1 MHRILCI
8 RRKLL
13 ETCRLRVRFCPAG
26 IGRRLQRGGKQQK
39 RRLAKS
45 LTGHDCRDRHNS
57 IGADYAESVH
67 NSGDT
72 QLKEFAGSLGQFS
85 SPETIADIGATTAN
99 VELARLLES
108 ENVAKLVSD
117 GYSVT
122 GVFVTNIDR
131 DTNATAYLDGR
142 DDIRLFD
149 GQVLSSRYVAVGPT
163 EPVGTPVTFD
173 VFGLDCAEYQ
183 IEDVKVVFAPLKGT
197 ELIGL
202 DGIASSELFAWN
214 VRGSLGR
221 TKVNKDIGRSID
233 DPGEHKNF
241 LLYHNG
247 LTVLCQQ
254 LEREGDKITISKYS
268 VVNGCQS
275 LTT

>member
-1 MHRILCI
+1 M
-8 RRKLL
+8 
-13 ETCRLRVRFCPAG
+13 
-26 IGRRLQRGGKQQK
+26 
-39 RRLAKS
+39 
-45 LTGHDCRDRHNS
+45 
-57 IGADYAESVH
+57 
-67 NSGDT
+67 
-72 QLKEFAGSLGQFS
+72 
-85 SPETIADIGATTAN
+85 
-99 VELARLLES
+99 
-108 ENVAKLVSD
+108 
-117 GYSVT
+117 
-122 GVFVTNIDR
+122 
-131 DTNATAYLDGR
+131 
-142 DDIRLFD
+142 
-149 GQVLSSRYVAVGPT
+149 
-163 EPVGTPVTFD
+163 TFD

-275 LTT
+275 LTSLFDHRNKITDDLRILTRLIELPPEHPLAEKITHHSNNQNPINARDLQSNSTIQRRLQNECDNLYSGQVFYRIKRGEPDKAPQVIEALPAF